1 MNSILLIH
9 IFATLFMCG
18 LVWFVQIVHYPLFKE
33 VPLKDFPAY
42 QKKNFVTGYVTV
54 PVMFMELFS
63 GLYLLFAVYSH
74 LFLANMILLAV
85 IWGST
90 FLFQVPT
97 HLALVETPSL
107 KLFDKLINT
116 NWIRT
121 ISWTVRS
128 GILGYLLFGMF

>member
-1 MNSILLIH
+1 
-9 IFATLFMCG
+9 
-18 LVWFVQIVHYPLFKE
+18 

-63 GLYLLFAVYSH
+63 GLYLLFAEYSH

-107 KLFDKLINT
+107 KLFDKLLNT

>member
-18 LVWFVQIVHYPLFKE
+18 LVWFVQVVHYPLFKE

-63 GLYLLFAVYSH
+63 GLYLLFAEYSH